1 MLKGTT
7 ISQSCM
13 EKGEKESSF
22 IMTNPPP
29 PLKDFVVFGY
39 SNPRNCFFVK
49 GIYASKNVVFD
60 R

>member
-1 MLKGTT
+1 
-7 ISQSCM
+7 M

-22 IMTNPPP
+22 IMTDPP

-49 GIYASKNVVFD
+49 DIYASKNVVFD